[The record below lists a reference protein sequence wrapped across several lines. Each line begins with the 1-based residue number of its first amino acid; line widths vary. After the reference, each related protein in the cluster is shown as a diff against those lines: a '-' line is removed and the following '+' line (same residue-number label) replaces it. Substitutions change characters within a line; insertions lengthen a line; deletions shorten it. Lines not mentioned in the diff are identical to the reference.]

1 MKKAK
6 IFFLVLTFTAFLS
19 APALPNGLNL
29 NSIGTKA
36 LAMGGAFV
44 GLADDFSAIYW
55 NPAGIAHFDQQ
66 YFGFYGVD
74 ILPTGTYKLSPN
86 IPGIGEFSLVNAETE
101 RKHYLAGMAAYYYP
115 VTENFVAGLSIYTP
129 SGLGAKWS
137 GADFAVIANNNPSI
151 KWTSKIGVVTFAP
164 AIAYKVNDQ
173 ISVGVALNINY
184 GIFDI
189 AMHAGAA
196 EVPGG
201 VVDLGQYEETM
212 NGWGYGATVGIL
224 YKMNEKISLGATF
237 RTPSTI
243 KFSGEATIS
252 NMPLLGANSTSD
264 LDREVTWP
272 MWIAGGVAF
281 RPLDKLV
288 LTGDLQWTQWSKID
302 NIETTYKDPFW
313 GVMMSVSGDDKRPMN
328 WDDALQIRVG
338 AEYWINNIAFRG
350 GFYMDPSPA
359 PDNTMN
365 VLVPNYDYNV
375 FTAGVGYSLNGL
387 QIDFSIEYL
396 VGKERS
402 VPFAVIPIATPPY
415 FEIALAEEYETA
427 MPGTY
432 TQKILAPNISVS
444 YKF

>member
-6 IFFLVLTFTAFLS
+6 IFFSVLILTAFL
-19 APALPNGLNL
+19 ATPGLPNGLNL

-55 NPAGIAHFDQQ
+55 NPAGIAHFDQK

-74 ILPTGTYKLSPN
+74 ILPTGNYKLSPN
-86 IPGIGEFSLVNAETE
+86 IPGVGEFSLVNAETE
-101 RKHYLAGMAAYYYP
+101 RKHYLAGMVAYYHP
-115 VTENFVAGLSIYTP
+115 VTENLVAGLSIYTP

-137 GADFAVIANNNPSI
+137 GADFAVLANNNPSI

-173 ISVGVALNINY
+173 ISVGLALNINY

-189 AMHAGAA
+189 ATHAGAA
-196 EVPGG
+196 EVSGIP
-201 VVDLGQYEETM
+201 VDLGQYEETM
-212 NGWGYGATVGIL
+212 NGWGYGATFGLL
-224 YKMNEKISLGATF
+224 YKLNEKVSLGATF
-237 RTPSTI
+237 RTPSTV

-252 NMPLLGANSTSD
+252 GMPLLGANSTSD

-272 MWIAGGVAF
+272 MWIAAGVAF

-302 NIETTYKDPFW
+302 NIETTFKDPFW
-313 GVMMSVSGDDKRPMN
+313 DVMMSASGDDKRPMN

-338 AEYWINNIAFRG
+338 GEYWINNIAFRA
-350 GFYMDPSPA
+350 GFYIDPSPA

-396 VGKERS
+396 IGKERS
-402 VPFAVIPIATPPY
+402 IPFSVIPIAAPPY
-415 FEIALAEEYETA
+415 FEIVLADKYETA

-432 TQKILAPNISVS
+432 KQKILAPNISVS